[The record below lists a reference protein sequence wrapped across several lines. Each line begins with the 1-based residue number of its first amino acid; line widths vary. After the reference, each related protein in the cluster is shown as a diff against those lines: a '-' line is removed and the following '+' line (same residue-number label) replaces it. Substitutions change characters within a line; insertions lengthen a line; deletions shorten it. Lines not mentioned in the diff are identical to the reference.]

1 MCLKLYLLLCQ
12 KPARSPQHLHP
23 GQLENGYPQVVQP
36 HRLLQPQCQWFHR
49 AWTAKLAIPAL
60 ASILA
65 SSGPPRMLTLPET
78 GNSLENTAPPFPP
91 TIYPFPFPHLFI
103 INKRG
108 ECEFLMCRSCPCQVP
123 FFQHCVTHV
132 PLKSAQQAQLTLLS
146 LFPLLALAPFFP
158 LCFFPISLS
167 VCLPFSCPHSH
178 KTFHSFTLSLHPPPI
193 NLLRLFSGRPWQGPL
208 KSTHF
213 TFLFLF
219 FQQDHLIVDSQFPK
233 L

>member
-108 ECEFLMCRSCPCQVP
+108 EYEFLMCRSCPCQVP

-167 VCLPFSCPHSH
+167 VCLPAILTSPLPQDLPL
-178 KTFHSFTLSLHPPPI
+178 FHSLTPPSP
-193 NLLRLFSGRPWQGPL
+193 NKPL
-208 KSTHF
+208 A
-213 TFLFLF
+213 L
-219 FQQDHLIVDSQFPK
+219 V
-233 L
+233 